1 METKNCLGRKKSA
14 AEALLERRIA
24 ALEERAAT
32 IVAQITQME
41 ESRKAFGETD
51 AVGLAVTHRVFGG
64 GKVIEQ
70 AQQML
75 TVAFAAGSRRFA
87 MPAAFVG
94 GFLETG
100 DAAINEGLRRY
111 RELGEEIRALREE
124 LDTATHQMHSLQRR
138 LG

>member
-14 AEALLERRIA
+14 AEALLERKIA

-32 IVAQITQME
+32 IVARIAQLE
-41 ESRKAFGETD
+41 ESRKAFSETD
-51 AVGLAVTHRVFGG
+51 VVGLAVLHRAFGA

-75 TVAFAAGSRRFA
+75 TVAFTAGNRRFA

-94 GFLETG
+94 GFLETE
-100 DAAINEGLRRY
+100 DAAFNEGLCRY
-111 RELGEEIRALREE
+111 RELGEATRALREE
-124 LDTATHQMHSLQRR
+124 LDTVTHQMHSLQRR